1 MSVELILRWEGL
13 GFVLPLAAMLAFR
26 MLTGQISLRGLL
38 RRKDDQS
45 KVSPERIQLLLVTLA
60 LSGSYLGDALRSSGN
75 SLPDVSP
82 QMLYAFGASS
92 TLYASVK
99 AWTTLR
105 SG

>member
-1 MSVELILRWEGL
+1 MSLISILRWEGL
-13 GFVLPLAAMLAFR
+13 GFVLPLAALVAFR
-26 MLTGQISLRGLL
+26 MLTGQINLRGLL
-38 RRKDDQS
+38 RRKDDKS

-60 LSGSYLGDALRSSGN
+60 LSGRYLSEALQSNGN
-75 SLPDVSP
+75 SLPDVQP